1 MMKIKKGDTV
11 KVIAGS
17 SKGKEAKV
25 LSVDTD
31 KKKVVVEGVNVV
43 TKHSKPSAGNPNGG
57 IITKE
62 APIDASNVMLV
73 DPKTGKPTRVGYRI
87 NEDGSKSR
95 IAKRSGEVID
105 TVSKAKKGE

>member
-25 LSVDTD
+25 ISVDTD

-43 TKHSKPSAGNPNGG
+43 TKHSNPSAGNPNGG

-62 APIDASNVMLV
+62 APIDISNVMLV
-73 DPKTGKPTRVGYRI
+73 EGGKATRVGFKVTKDENGKVVKKERF
-87 NEDGSKSR
+87 
-95 IAKRSGEVID
+95 
-105 TVSKAKKGE
+105 AKKTGNVIK

>member
-25 LSVDTD
+25 ISVDH
-31 KKKVVVEGVNVV
+31 KNNKVVVEGVNVI
-43 TKHSKPSAGNPNGG
+43 TKHQKPSAGNPNGG

-62 APIDASNVMLV
+62 APIDISNVMLV
-73 DPKTGKPTRVGYRI
+73 DGGKATRVGFKVTKDENGKVVKKERF
-87 NEDGSKSR
+87 
-95 IAKRSGEVID
+95 
-105 TVSKAKKGE
+105 AKKTGNVIKQ

>member
-31 KKKVVVEGVNVV
+31 KKKVVVEGVNVI
-43 TKHSKPSAGNPNGG
+43 TKHQKPSAGNPNGG

-62 APIDASNVMLV
+62 APIDISNVMLV
-73 DPKTGKPTRVGYRI
+73 DGGKATRVGFKVTKDENGKVVKKERF
-87 NEDGSKSR
+87 
-95 IAKRSGEVID
+95 
-105 TVSKAKKGE
+105 AKKTGNVIK

>member
-62 APIDASNVMLV
+62 APIDISNVMLV
-73 DPKTGKPTRVGYRI
+73 EGGKATRVGFKVTKDERRKQI
-87 NEDGSKSR
+87 SSHFFLQ
-95 IAKRSGEVID
+95 
-105 TVSKAKKGE
+105 T

>member
-25 LSVDTD
+25 LSVDVE
-31 KKKVVVEGVNVV
+31 KNKVVVEGVNVV
-43 TKHSKPSAGNPNGG
+43 SKHSKPSAGNPNGG

-62 APIDASNVMLV
+62 APIDASNVMIV
-73 DPKTGKPTRVGYRI
+73 DGGKASRVGFKVTTDENGKVVKKERFAKKTG
-87 NEDGSKSR
+87 N
-95 IAKRSGEVID
+95 VI
-105 TVSKAKKGE
+105 K

>member
-25 LSVDTD
+25 LSVDID
-31 KKKVVVEGVNVV
+31 KKKVVVEGVNVI

-62 APIDASNVMLV
+62 APIDISNVMLV
-73 DPKTGKPTRVGYRI
+73 EGGKATRVGFKVTKDE
-87 NEDGSKSR
+87 NGK
-95 IAKRSGEVID
+95 V
-105 TVSKAKKGE
+105 VKKERFQSYKG

>member
-1 MMKIKKGDTV
+1 MKIKKGDTV

-25 LSVDTD
+25 ISVDTD

-62 APIDASNVMLV
+62 APIDISNVMLV
-73 DPKTGKPTRVGYRI
+73 EGGKATRVGFKVTKDENGKVVKKERF
-87 NEDGSKSR
+87 
-95 IAKRSGEVID
+95 
-105 TVSKAKKGE
+105 AKKTGNVIK

>member
-25 LSVDTD
+25 LSVDID

-62 APIDASNVMLV
+62 APIDISNVMLV
-73 DPKTGKPTRVGYRI
+73 DGGKATRVGFKVTTDD
-87 NEDGSKSR
+87 NGK
-95 IAKRSGEVID
+95 V
-105 TVSKAKKGE
+105 VKKGKKNFKKVVFK

>member
-25 LSVDTD
+25 ISVDVE
-31 KKKVVVEGVNVV
+31 KNKVVVEGVNVV
-43 TKHSKPSAGNPNGG
+43 TKHTKPSAGNPNGG

-73 DPKTGKPTRVGYRI
+73 DGGKATRVGFKLTTDDNGKVVKKERF
-87 NEDGSKSR
+87 
-95 IAKRSGEVID
+95 
-105 TVSKAKKGE
+105 AKKTGNVIK

>member
-25 LSVDTD
+25 LSVDID

-62 APIDASNVMLV
+62 APIDISNVMLV
-73 DPKTGKPTRVGYRI
+73 EGGKATRVGFKVTKDENGKVVKKERF
-87 NEDGSKSR
+87 
-95 IAKRSGEVID
+95 
-105 TVSKAKKGE
+105 AKKTGNVIK

>member
-25 LSVDTD
+25 LSVDVE
-31 KKKVVVEGVNVV
+31 KNKVVVEGVNVV
-43 TKHSKPSAGNPNGG
+43 SKHSKPSAGNPNGG

-62 APIDASNVMLV
+62 APIDASNVMIV
-73 DPKTGKPTRVGYRI
+73 DGGKASRVGFKVTNDENGKVVKKERFAKKTG
-87 NEDGSKSR
+87 N
-95 IAKRSGEVID
+95 VI
-105 TVSKAKKGE
+105 K

>member
-25 LSVDTD
+25 LSVDID
-31 KKKVVVEGVNVV
+31 KKKVVVEGVNVI

-62 APIDASNVMLV
+62 APIDISNVMLV
-73 DPKTGKPTRVGYRI
+73 EGGKATRVGFKVTKDENGKVVKKERF
-87 NEDGSKSR
+87 
-95 IAKRSGEVID
+95 
-105 TVSKAKKGE
+105 AKKTGNVIK

>member
-11 KVIAGS
+11 MVIAGS

-62 APIDASNVMLV
+62 APIDISNVMLV
-73 DPKTGKPTRVGYRI
+73 EGGKATRVGFKVTKDENGKVVKKERF
-87 NEDGSKSR
+87 
-95 IAKRSGEVID
+95 
-105 TVSKAKKGE
+105 AKKTGNVIK

>member
-62 APIDASNVMLV
+62 APIDISNVMLV
-73 DPKTGKPTRVGYRI
+73 EGGKATRVGFKVTTDDNGKVVKKERF
-87 NEDGSKSR
+87 
-95 IAKRSGEVID
+95 
-105 TVSKAKKGE
+105 AKKTGNVIK